1 MKNLHIGA
9 EDSVSCVRNLSDV
22 LSMGCWHSSEASEA
36 WNPGPGI
43 HAHDHRWHGRPAL
56 ASTLQ
61 AAGVTMMPSEN
72 TCSESDD
79 MSSNSVIK
87 IDKGIY

>member
-1 MKNLHIGA
+1 MLA
-9 EDSVSCVRNLSDV
+9 FLRA
-22 LSMGCWHSSEASEA
+22 SESEA

-43 HAHDHRWHGRPAL
+43 HAHGHRWHDRPAL

-61 AAGVTMMPSEN
+61 AADVTMMPSEN